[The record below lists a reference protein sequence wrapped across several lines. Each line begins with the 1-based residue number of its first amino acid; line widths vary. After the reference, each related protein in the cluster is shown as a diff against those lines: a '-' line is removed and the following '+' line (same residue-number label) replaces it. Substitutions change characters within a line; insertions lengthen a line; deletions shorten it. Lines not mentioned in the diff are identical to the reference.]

1 MSKEPASLVKAVL
14 THHVKLRRDSGG
26 LKLALEADSKARH
39 GSDAAGAPDG
49 DVDAALMREAL
60 RALLD
65 GVPHSRT
72 VLKHL
77 AVIEH
82 NLGRKGSVF
91 LFDLSLHAARQ
102 ALRQIDGLV
111 MPPIG
116 KGLAMLRSR
125 LTDTIDLRERLDRQ
139 EKLSKPLSSF
149 LVHHKLEVREVSV
162 TSFDRALL
170 GFPPTQPPGP

>member
-1 MSKEPASLVKAVL
+1 MSKEPTGLVKAVL
-14 THHVKLRRDSGG
+14 THHVKLRRNAGG
-26 LKLALEADSKARH
+26 LKLAFEADAKPRP
-39 GSDAAGAPDG
+39 GTNAAGSPDG

-65 GVPHSRT
+65 GAPQSRT

-82 NLGRKGSVF
+82 HLGRKGSVF
-91 LFDLSLHAARQ
+91 LFDLSLQVARQ
-102 ALRQIDGLV
+102 ALRQLDGLV
-111 MPPIG
+111 VPPIG
-116 KGLAMLRSR
+116 KGLTMLRSR

-139 EKLSKPLSSF
+139 AKLSKPLSSF
-149 LVHHKLEVREVSV
+149 LVDHKLEVREVSV

-170 GFPPTQPPGP
+170 EFPPTHPPGP